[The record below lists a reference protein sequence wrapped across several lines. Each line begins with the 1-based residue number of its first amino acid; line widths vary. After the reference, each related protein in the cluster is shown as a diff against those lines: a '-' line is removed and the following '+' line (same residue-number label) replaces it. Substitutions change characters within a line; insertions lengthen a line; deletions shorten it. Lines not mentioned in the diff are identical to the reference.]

1 MWSDLPGLG
10 GRRVCGG
17 SHIPYLVPPK
27 ELIRLSSETFRT
39 TILAIRTT
47 QRRQLYGHLLVD
59 EKWMTT

>member
-1 MWSDLPGLG
+1 MVGSSRVRGKTSLRRIPHSLLG
-10 GRRVCGG
+10 T
-17 SHIPYLVPPK
+17 PK

-59 EKWMTT
+59 EKWMTI